1 MLLAHPVPSKEELK
15 NMYNEN
21 PESFFDFVRN
31 SLIEKE
37 ETLYERNCLAE
48 QLKLAKARWY
58 GRKSENT
65 DKQAFAQPS
74 LFPEYDNTDLFNEA
88 EDIQEEVE
96 ETTVK
101 KTKRK
106 NLNNRAK
113 SLEIVTKEYDL
124 PEEEKNCPNCGTK
137 MVAIGKQEKIILHY
151 IPAKVVKE
159 IAITYTY
166 KCPNCEPEGKTV
178 IKESNVP
185 TCFPKIMAGH
195 DFISHIITSKFEK
208 YLPLYRLEKTFNQ
221 YGLDI
226 SRKTLSNWFLS
237 ACDVLKPIINII
249 YSDLLKEDII
259 HTDETTLRVISEK
272 AGKCYMWGLGSS
284 KWSNKNIRLYFYKD
298 SRSHEHAF
306 DLLKDYK
313 GYLQTDMYQAYPK
326 VPSTVDVACFAH
338 AKQKYAEIV
347 KALGKKGIY
356 SDTCNI
362 AIKYINQLYAIER
375 KLDGKTPNEIYE
387 IRQKISKPIFEQYI
401 SWCEKVINDY
411 PSKTAI
417 AKAIQYSIN
426 NKEYLANY
434 LLDGRLV
441 IDNNLAERM
450 MKSFVL
456 GRKNFLFC
464 FSEAGAKG
472 SSIAYSIVETCIA
485 NNIKVEPYLNYVFDK
500 MATINVNDNLEIK
513 KLLPYS
519 EDLPKYLKKST
530 E

>member
-1 MLLAHPVPSKEELK
+1 MLLAHPVPSKQELK

-37 ETLYERNCLAE
+37 ETLFEKNCLAE
-48 QLKLAKARWY
+48 ELKLEKARWY
-58 GRKSENT
+58 GRKSEKT
-65 DKQAFAQPS
+65 DKQAYAQPS

-88 EDIQEEVE
+88 EDIQEEIE

-113 SLEIVTKEYDL
+113 SLEIITKEYDL
-124 PEEEKNCPNCGTK
+124 ADEEKICPNCGTK
-137 MVAIGKQEKIILHY
+137 MIVIGKQEKVILHY

-159 IAITYTY
+159 IAVTYTY
-166 KCPNCEPEGKTV
+166 KCPNCEPEGKSF
-178 IKESNVP
+178 IKESSVP
-185 TCFPKIMAGH
+185 TCLPKIMAGH
-195 DFISHIITSKFEK
+195 DFISHIIASKFEK

-226 SRKTLSNWFLS
+226 TRKTLSNWFLS
-237 ACDVLKPIINII
+237 ACNILEKLTNVM
-249 YSDLLKEDII
+249 YADLLKEDII
-259 HTDETTLRVISEK
+259 HADETTIRVISEK

-284 KWSNKNIRLYFYKD
+284 KWSDRNIRLYFYKD
-298 SRSHEHAF
+298 SRSHQHAF
-306 DLLKDYK
+306 DLLNTYK

-326 VPSTVDVACFAH
+326 VPNTIDVACFAH
-338 AKQKYAEIV
+338 AKRKYTEIV
-347 KALGKKGIY
+347 KALGKQGIY
-356 SDTCNI
+356 SDTCQK
-362 AIKYINQLYAIER
+362 AIKFINQLYSIEH
-375 KLDGKTPNEIYE
+375 KINE
-387 IRQKISKPIFEQYI
+387 
-401 SWCEKVINDY
+401 Y
-411 PSKTAI
+411 PAKTAV

-426 NKEYLANY
+426 NEKYLANY
-434 LLDGRLV
+434 LLDGKLV

-464 FSEAGAKG
+464 FSEAGAKA

-485 NNIKVEPYLNYVFDK
+485 NKIKVEPYLNYVFDK
-500 MATINVNDNLEIK
+500 LAIIDIDNELEIR

-519 EDLPKYLKKST
+519 KDLPKELKKSD

>member
-1 MLLAHPVPSKEELK
+1 MLLAHPVPSKQELK

-37 ETLYERNCLAE
+37 ETLFEKNCLAE
-48 QLKLAKARWY
+48 ELKLEKARWY
-58 GRKSENT
+58 GRKSEKT
-65 DKQAFAQPS
+65 DKQAYAQPS

-88 EDIQEEVE
+88 EDIQEEIE

-113 SLEIVTKEYDL
+113 SLEIITKEYDL
-124 PEEEKNCPNCGTK
+124 ADEEK
-137 MVAIGKQEKIILHY
+137 I
-151 IPAKVVKE
+151 
-159 IAITYTY
+159 
-166 KCPNCEPEGKTV
+166 CPNCEPKGKSF
-178 IKESNVP
+178 IKESSVP

-195 DFISHIITSKFEK
+195 DFISHIIASKFEK

-226 SRKTLSNWFLS
+226 TRKILSNWFLS
-237 ACDVLKPIINII
+237 ACNILEKLTNVM
-249 YSDLLKEDII
+249 YADLLKEDII
-259 HTDETTLRVISEK
+259 HADETTIRVISEK

-284 KWSNKNIRLYFYKD
+284 KWSDRNIRLYFYKD
-298 SRSHEHAF
+298 SRSHQHAF
-306 DLLKDYK
+306 DLLNTYK

-326 VPSTVDVACFAH
+326 VPNTIDVACFAH
-338 AKQKYAEIV
+338 AKRKYTEIV

-375 KLDGKTPNEIYE
+375 KLVGKTPEEIYKT
-387 IRQKISKPIFEQYI
+387 RQELAKPIFEQYI
-401 SWCEKVINDY
+401 SWCKKVINEY
-411 PSKTAI
+411 PAKTAV

-426 NKEYLANY
+426 NEKYLANY
-434 LLDGRLV
+434 LLDGKLV

-464 FSEAGAKG
+464 FSEAGAKA

-485 NNIKVEPYLNYVFDK
+485 NTIKVDPYLNYVFDK
-500 MATINVNDNLEIK
+500 LAIIDIDNELEIR

-519 EDLPKYLKKST
+519 KDLPKELKKSD

>member
-1 MLLAHPVPSKEELK
+1 MLLAHPVPSKQELK

-31 SLIEKE
+31 NLIEKE
-37 ETLYERNCLAE
+37 ETLFEKNCLAE
-48 QLKLAKARWY
+48 ELKLEKARWY
-58 GRKSENT
+58 GRKSEKT
-65 DKQAFAQPS
+65 DKQAYAQPS

-88 EDIQEEVE
+88 EDIQEEIE

-113 SLEIVTKEYDL
+113 SLEIITKEYDL
-124 PEEEKNCPNCGTK
+124 ADEEKICPNCGTK
-137 MVAIGKQEKIILHY
+137 MIVIGKQEKVILHY

-159 IAITYTY
+159 IAVTYTY
-166 KCPNCEPEGKTV
+166 KCPNCEPEGKSF
-178 IKESNVP
+178 IKESSVP

-195 DFISHIITSKFEK
+195 DFISHIIASKFEK

-226 SRKTLSNWFLS
+226 TRKTLSNWFLS
-237 ACDVLKPIINII
+237 ACNILEKLTNVM
-249 YSDLLKEDII
+249 YADLLKEDII
-259 HTDETTLRVISEK
+259 HADETTIRVISEK

-284 KWSNKNIRLYFYKD
+284 KWSDRNIRLYFYKD
-298 SRSHEHAF
+298 SRSHQHAF
-306 DLLKDYK
+306 DLLNTYK

-326 VPSTVDVACFAH
+326 VPNTIDVACFAH
-338 AKQKYAEIV
+338 AKRKYTEIV
-347 KALGKKGIY
+347 KALGKQGIY
-356 SDTCNI
+356 SDTCQK
-362 AIKYINQLYAIER
+362 AIKFINQLYSIEH
-375 KLDGKTPNEIYE
+375 KLEGKTPEEIYKT
-387 IRQKISKPIFEQYI
+387 RQELAKPIFEQYI
-401 SWCEKVINDY
+401 SWCKKVINEY
-411 PSKTAI
+411 PAKTAV

-426 NKEYLANY
+426 NEKYLANY
-434 LLDGRLV
+434 LLDGKLV

-464 FSEAGAKG
+464 FSEAGAKA

-485 NNIKVEPYLNYVFDK
+485 NKIKVEPYLNYVFDK
-500 MATINVNDNLEIK
+500 LAIIDIDNELEIR

-519 EDLPKYLKKST
+519 KDLPKELKKSD

>member
-1 MLLAHPVPSKEELK
+1 MLLANPVPSKQELK

-37 ETLYERNCLAE
+37 EALFEKNCLAE
-48 QLKLAKARWY
+48 ELKLEKARWY
-58 GRKSENT
+58 GRKSEKT
-65 DKQAFAQPS
+65 DTLAKAQPS

-88 EDIQEEVE
+88 EDIQDEPE
-96 ETTVK
+96 ETKVK

-113 SLEIVTKEYDL
+113 DLEIVTKEYDL
-124 PEEEKNCPNCGTK
+124 PDDEKICPNCGTK
-137 MVAIGKQEKIILHY
+137 MIVIGKQEKVILHY
-151 IPAKVVKE
+151 VPAKIIKE
-159 IAITYTY
+159 IAVTYTY
-166 KCPNCEPEGKTV
+166 KCPNCEPDGKSV
-178 IKESNVP
+178 IKESSVP
-185 TCFPKIMAGH
+185 TCFPKIMGGH
-195 DFISHIITSKFEK
+195 DFISHIIASKFEK

-226 SRKTLSNWFLS
+226 TRKTLSNWFLS
-237 ACDVLKPIINII
+237 ACDILKNLTDTM
-249 YSDLLKEDII
+249 YDDLLKEDII
-259 HTDETTLRVISEK
+259 HADETTLRVISEK
-272 AGKCYMWGLGSS
+272 TGKCYMWGLGSS
-284 KWSNKNIRLYFYKD
+284 KWSNNNIRLYFYKD

-306 DLLKDYK
+306 DLLEGYK

-326 VPSTVDVACFAH
+326 VPNTTDVACFAH
-338 AKQKYAEIV
+338 AKRKYTDIV
-347 KALGKKGIY
+347 KALNKKGLY
-356 SDTCNI
+356 TDTCKV

-375 KLDGKTPNEIYE
+375 KLDGKTPEKIYE
-387 IRQKISKPIFEQYI
+387 TRQKLSKPIFEKYI
-401 SWCEKVINDY
+401 SWCKKVINDY
-411 PSKTAI
+411 PAKTAI
-417 AKAIQYSIN
+417 AKALKYSIN
-426 NKEYLANY
+426 NEKYLSNY

-464 FSEAGAKG
+464 FSGAGANG

-485 NNIKVEPYLNYVFDK
+485 NKIKVEPYLNYVLDRLAVIDTENK
-500 MATINVNDNLEIK
+500 SEIR

-519 EDLPKYLKKST
+519 KDLPEYLKKSN